1 MLITKTK
8 KIFWIATAFSLA
20 MTLLLFPITARAQS
34 ALGLS
39 AIPPR
44 LEITLNPGEVKTAQ
58 IKVKNESTVDQTI
71 TTSATDFI
79 VTDDEGT
86 PVQIDTDMSE
96 NRWAGSSWIQISPTV
111 NDIKAG
117 QTKSLTV
124 TVLAPDDALPGG
136 HYAMIL
142 HSPNTS
148 TVLDSTGAAIQ
159 TNVGTLVYI
168 TIPGDIKENAQVKKF
183 TAPRFSEFGPINFE
197 TIIANF
203 SDIHISPIGA
213 INIKNWLGGT
223 TANLTLDKTNI
234 FPYTSRTFENTLNR
248 KWLFGRY
255 RAQVNAGYGTAGQI
269 VSATIFFWVIP
280 WRLIVLILATAAIT
294 FVLIKLLKKKKT
306 VIGNE

>member
-1 MLITKTK
+1 MKKISKILLLSSLLITGYQLPACRQAWPVTQVH
-8 KIFWIATAFSLA
+8 
-20 MTLLLFPITARAQS
+20 AQS
-34 ALGLS
+34 VLGLS

-44 LEITLNPGEVKTAQ
+44 LEITVNPGDAKTAQ
-58 IKVKNESTVDQTI
+58 IKVKNESNTDKTI
-71 TTSATDFI
+71 TTSVTDFI
-79 VTDDEGT
+79 VTDDQGT
-86 PVQIDTDMSE
+86 PIQLETDMTE
-96 NRWAGSSWIQISPTV
+96 NRWASSSWIQISPSLTK
-111 NDIKAG
+111 IKAG
-117 QTKSLTV
+117 ETKNLTV

-142 HSPNTS
+142 HTPDSNPI
-148 TVLDSTGAAIQ
+148 LDSTGAAIQ

-168 TIPGDIKENAQVKKF
+168 TVPGDIKQNAQIKKF
-183 TAPRFSEFGPINFE
+183 TAPIFSEFGPINFE
-197 TIIANF
+197 TIITNF

-255 RAQVNAGYGTAGQI
+255 RAQINAGYGTAGQI

-280 WRLIVLILATAAIT
+280 WRLIILILVAIAIAL
-294 FVLIKLLKKKKT
+294 FLIKLLKKKKL
-306 VIGNE
+306 